1 MTQYAATITKTVGID
16 DIHNATTIAS
26 HPTTIK
32 TISLVAP
39 SGLGVHNTTKPA
51 HNSTLTTS
59 HAPTTIS
66 HSATLTPTATA
77 SDSPSDSSHQA
88 GRVAGG
94 VIGSLAGLALLIFLL
109 AWCCKRKKQIKLKLR
124 CSRETK
130 EEKEAARQEEERQ
143 RAEEERK
150 KALEQLESR
159 PGGGLVNS
167 GLTFGFAGLGG
178 VEEKAL
184 PAAPVIPRKPV
195 SSAMGAGR
203 YYA

>member
-1 MTQYAATITKTVGID
+1 MPPQPEKGECPTTTVTMTQYAATITKTVGID
-16 DIHNATTIAS
+16 DIHNATSTS
-26 HPTTIK
+26 SPPTTIK
-32 TISLVAP
+32 TISLYHI
-39 SGLGVHNTTKPA
+39 S

-59 HAPTTIS
+59 HKPSTIS
-66 HSATLTPTATA
+66 HSATLTP
-77 SDSPSDSSHQA
+77 SPSPSDAASDASHQA
-88 GRVAGG
+88 GRVAGD

-130 EEKEAARQEEERQ
+130 EEKEAARQEEERK

-159 PGGGLVNS
+159 PGDLAHS

-178 VEEKAL
+178 GEKKAL
-184 PAAPVIPRKPV
+184 PLRRR
-195 SSAMGAGR
+195 SLGSR
-203 YYA
+203 